1 MLVALVNCIIIIN
14 TTRIPNHHIV
24 QVIISISSNKYNN
37 MAQSRKRLKT
47 AHDNNVG
54 DVVLGETPL
63 LSLGDDLLIGICIHL
78 QSNDLA
84 SISST
89 CKHFGEK
96 LEQYNN
102 EHSLMEFI
110 GKQIVED
117 YASVEEKLLL
127 QQQEESNGILLY
139 DRLLM
144 LRTTLLFEQLIGQ
157 GLDYV
162 GTNKARV
169 LLPVITGTA
178 MHTMISNKITTALS
192 GGKHYAKFTVHGG
205 GEVSC
210 VFLFV

>member
-1 MLVALVNCIIIIN
+1 
-14 TTRIPNHHIV
+14 
-24 QVIISISSNKYNN
+24 

-47 AHDNNVG
+47 AHDSNS

-63 LSLGDDLLIGICIHL
+63 LSLGDDLLIGICIYL

-84 SISST
+84 STSST

-102 EHSLMEFI
+102 EHSLMEII
-110 GKQIVED
+110 GKQMVED
-117 YASVEEKLLL
+117 FASDEEKLLL
-127 QQQEESNGILLY
+127 PEESNGILLY

-144 LRTTLLFEQLIGQ
+144 LRTNLLFEQLIGQ

-178 MHTMISNKITTALS
+178 MHTMISNKITTAMS

-210 VFLFV
+210 VFFLV

>member
-1 MLVALVNCIIIIN
+1 
-14 TTRIPNHHIV
+14 
-24 QVIISISSNKYNN
+24 

-47 AHDNNVG
+47 AHDSNS

-102 EHSLMEFI
+102 EHSLMEII
-110 GKQIVED
+110 GKQMVED
-117 YASVEEKLLL
+117 FASDEEKLLL
-127 QQQEESNGILLY
+127 PAEESNGILLY

-144 LRTTLLFEQLIGQ
+144 LRTNLLFEQLIGQ
-157 GLDYV
+157 GLEYV

-178 MHTMISNKITTALS
+178 MHTMISNKITTAVS

-210 VFLFV
+210 VILFGLIIFTCSIYSFYILIVVFVTYSIVMLE

>member
-1 MLVALVNCIIIIN
+1 
-14 TTRIPNHHIV
+14 
-24 QVIISISSNKYNN
+24 

-47 AHDNNVG
+47 AHDS

-110 GKQIVED
+110 GKQMVED
-117 YASVEEKLLL
+117 YADEEEKLLL

-144 LRTTLLFEQLIGQ
+144 LRTDLLFEQLIGQ
-157 GLDYV
+157 GLEYV
-162 GTNKARV
+162 GTNKARI
-169 LLPVITGTA
+169 LLPVISGTA
-178 MHTMISNKITTALS
+178 MHTMISNKITTAVS

-210 VFLFV
+210 VILFGLIIFTCSIYSL

>member
-1 MLVALVNCIIIIN
+1 M
-14 TTRIPNHHIV
+14 
-24 QVIISISSNKYNN
+24 
-37 MAQSRKRLKT
+37 
-47 AHDNNVG
+47 
-54 DVVLGETPL
+54 LGETPL
-63 LSLGDDLLIGICIHL
+63 LSLGDDLLIGICIYL

-89 CKHFGEK
+89 CKHFGDK

-110 GKQIVED
+110 GKQMVED
-117 YASVEEKLLL
+117 FASEEEKLLL
-127 QQQEESNGILLY
+127 PADESNGILLY

-144 LRTTLLFEQLIGQ
+144 LRTNLLFEQLIGQ

-178 MHTMISNKITTALS
+178 MHTMISNKITTAVS
-192 GGKHYAKFTVHGG
+192 GGKHYTKFTVHGG
-205 GEVSC
+205 GEVS
-210 VFLFV
+210 VLFSLV

>member
-1 MLVALVNCIIIIN
+1 
-14 TTRIPNHHIV
+14 
-24 QVIISISSNKYNN
+24 
-37 MAQSRKRLKT
+37 MAQSRKRLKV
-47 AHDNNVG
+47 AHDSNS

-63 LSLGDDLLIGICIHL
+63 LSLGDDLLIGICVHL

-110 GKQIVED
+110 GKQMVED

-127 QQQEESNGILLY
+127 PEESNGILLY

-144 LRTTLLFEQLIGQ
+144 LRTNLLFEQLIGQ

-162 GTNKARV
+162 GTNKSRIK
-169 LLPVITGTA
+169 LPVISGTA
-178 MHTMISNKITTALS
+178 MHTMISNKITTAVS

-210 VFLFV
+210 FSFGIIFTCSIYSLWLLFRVVLRC

>member
-1 MLVALVNCIIIIN
+1 
-14 TTRIPNHHIV
+14 
-24 QVIISISSNKYNN
+24 

-47 AHDNNVG
+47 AHDSNS

-102 EHSLMEFI
+102 EHSLMEII
-110 GKQIVED
+110 GKQMVED
-117 YASVEEKLLL
+117 FASDEEKLLL
-127 QQQEESNGILLY
+127 PEESNGILLY
-139 DRLLM
+139 DKLLM
-144 LRTTLLFEQLIGQ
+144 LRTNLLFEQLIGQ
-157 GLDYV
+157 GLEYV

-178 MHTMISNKITTALS
+178 MHTMISNKVTTAVS
-192 GGKHYAKFTVHGG
+192 GGKHYAKFTVHRG

-210 VFLFV
+210 VILVWFNYPHMQHLLNMIVVFVSALLCWNN